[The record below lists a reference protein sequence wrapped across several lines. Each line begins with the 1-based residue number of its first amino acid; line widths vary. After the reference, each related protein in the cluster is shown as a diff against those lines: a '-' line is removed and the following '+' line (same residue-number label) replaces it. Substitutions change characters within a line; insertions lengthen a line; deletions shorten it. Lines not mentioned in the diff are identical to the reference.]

1 MPPSKPSSLAAAPWI
16 TPALG
21 YSSLVVIAVALVFTF
36 TAPPDVLQGYLTRI
50 LPIHV
55 GASWLAYV
63 SFGFTAIFGLLYLFS
78 RRDHWDRL
86 GAASAE
92 IGIVFIVLSLFS
104 GALWGR
110 PTWGAYWVW
119 GDARLTTTALMMMVY
134 IGMLTVRGMIE
145 DPARRAR
152 VGAVIGVVA
161 SVGVPINY
169 MSVYWWNTLHQTPS
183 LSIAEQRSALQNPGI
198 LAGFL
203 IALLGFTLLY
213 AYLLRL
219 RGQLG
224 RRQAELE
231 AREMDMELR
240 GLSNPREVRA

>member
-1 MPPSKPSSLAAAPWI
+1 MTQKQSIATRKWI
-16 TPALG
+16 TPVLG
-21 YSSLVVIAVALVFTF
+21 YSGLALLAVAFYFTF
-36 TAPPDVLQGYLTRI
+36 TAAPDVLQGYLTRI

-55 GASWLAYV
+55 GASWLAYI
-63 SFGFTAIFGLLYLFS
+63 SFGLTAVFGLTYLIS
-78 RRDHWDRL
+78 RRAHWDRL
-86 GAASAE
+86 SASSAE

-134 IGMLTVRGMIE
+134 VGMLTVRGMLE
-145 DPARRAR
+145 DTGRRAR
-152 VGAVIGVVA
+152 VSAVIAVVA

-183 LSIAEQRSALQNPGI
+183 LSLVEQRSALQNPGI
-198 LAGFL
+198 LTGFIL
-203 IALLGFTLLY
+203 ALVGFTVLY

-219 RGQLG
+219 RGQLAK
-224 RRQAELE
+224 RQADLE
-231 AREMDMELR
+231 TREMDMELR
-240 GLSNPREVRA
+240 GALTGVTS